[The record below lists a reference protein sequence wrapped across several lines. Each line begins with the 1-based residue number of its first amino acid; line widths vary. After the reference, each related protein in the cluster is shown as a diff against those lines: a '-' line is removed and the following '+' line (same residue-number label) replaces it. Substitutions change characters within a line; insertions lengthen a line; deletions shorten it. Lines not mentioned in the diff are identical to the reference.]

1 MKRLTYYVVFWL
13 FSLGG
18 VANAQPNIKSESIG
32 QQQSSATS
40 SVTKKITA
48 DRILAQ
54 IAPSKPTLADALSQA
69 PADRSVENRSI
80 DIKTDRLETVD
91 TDNTARPE
99 MPPGFVVRPQAL
111 SRTPEDR
118 SLENQL
124 IDIKNDRPETAD
136 KYNTYQPE
144 TSPGFSVF
152 NPVGFGA
159 DNNLLFLSLSYQ
171 NRTRFTRTADGEA
184 GIGFG
189 LGDATK
195 SIGVELSYGIDSF
208 GSSAGFG
215 SGGFNAKL
223 HKRLNDDASVA
234 VGWNQFARLQ
244 FRGGANVPS
253 DYPRNSYY
261 VVGTNIFHTR
271 EDINAPFSRVAISG
285 GIGSGVFLRFDP
297 KLSPGDSN
305 RGVNVFGSIGVRIAR
320 PISAIIEW
328 TGQDVGVGLSIAPF
342 KDIPLVIT
350 PAIRDIAGAGD
361 GARFILGS
369 SIAINF

>member
-1 MKRLTYYVVFWL
+1 MKRLTYYVAFWL
-13 FSLGG
+13 FSLVG

-69 PADRSVENRSI
+69 PADRSVENRSL
-80 DIKTDRLETVD
+80 DIKTDRPEKVD

-118 SLENQL
+118 SLENQSL
-124 IDIKNDRPETAD
+124 DIKTDRPETAD

-184 GIGFG
+184 GIGLG

-285 GIGSGVFLRFDP
+285 GIGMPNNDVSFKSFVVLAIDDNRAIDHQL
-297 KLSPGDSN
+297 KL
-305 RGVNVFGSIGVRIAR
+305 
-320 PISAIIEW
+320 E
-328 TGQDVGVGLSIAPF
+328 
-342 KDIPLVIT
+342 
-350 PAIRDIAGAGD
+350 
-361 GARFILGS
+361 S
-369 SIAINF
+369 SC

>member
-1 MKRLTYYVVFWL
+1 MKRLTCYVSFWL
-13 FSLGG
+13 FGLVG
-18 VANAQPNIKSESIG
+18 VANAQVDPNSKSIDTRQPNSTLSVVKRPANDRADLPTG
-32 QQQSSATS
+32 LAT
-40 SVTKKITA
+40 
-48 DRILAQ
+48 DLILAQ
-54 IAPSKPTLADALSQA
+54 IAPSKPTLADS
-69 PADRSVENRSI
+69 PN
-80 DIKTDRLETVD
+80 K
-91 TDNTARPE
+91 
-99 MPPGFVVRPQAL
+99 
-111 SRTPEDR
+111 TPEDR
-118 SLENQL
+118 SLENRL
-124 IDIKNDRPETAD
+124 IDIKNDRPATAD

-184 GIGFG
+184 GIGVG

-195 SIGVELSYGIDSF
+195 AVGLELSYGIDSF

-215 SGGFNAKL
+215 TGAFNAKL
-223 HKRLNDDASVA
+223 HRRLNEDASVA

-244 FRGGANVPS
+244 FSGGANAPS

-261 VVGTNIFHTR
+261 AVGTNVFHTR
-271 EDINAPFSRVAISG
+271 DDINAPFSRVALTG

-297 KLSPGDSN
+297 KLSAGQSN
-305 RGVNVFGSIGVRIAR
+305 RGLNVFGSIGVRIAR
-320 PISAIIEW
+320 PISAIVEW
-328 TGQDVGVGLSIAPF
+328 TGQDLGAGLSIAPF